1 MGQIIWAGA
10 DGNYDTSSNWN
21 PPGKPSLTSD
31 DVIVPKDHTQAIISG
46 ADNENAID
54 LNSIY
59 IQRGHNQDVATSG
72 APWYISAD
80 ELVHEG
86 GGTLYFKGGDVKT
99 DVVHI
104 NATPSTAQALSASLT
119 GDAAAA
125 DYGNITITRGR
136 VTIEGV
142 TFTID
147 RLVCGFTGS
156 QPSDVDVTISP
167 TNGLITEMYVYG
179 GTVKLSRPVTRLLVC
194 AGTVVIDDFK
204 PVTVH
209 QYGGTVE
216 YRTPTSVG
224 DITEYNLG
232 GGFLD
237 LTKAFLPHGIT
248 TLNLF
253 GSPAVARYLEGRY
266 TTIGTINHFR
276 LAG

>member
-1 MGQIIWAGA
+1 MAQKIWAGA
-10 DGNYDTSSNWN
+10 DGNYDTGGNWN
-21 PPGKPSLTSD
+21 GGKPSGATD
-31 DVIVPKDHTQAIISG
+31 DVIVPKDHVQAIISG
-46 ADNENAID
+46 ADNENAVD

-72 APWYISAD
+72 APWYISSD
-80 ELVHEG
+80 LLVHEG
-86 GGTLYFKGGDVKT
+86 GGTLFFKSGDVKT
-99 DVVHI
+99 DVVII
-104 NATPSTAQALSASLT
+104 NASAASAGQQSASLT

-125 DYGNITITRGR
+125 DYGDITITRGK
-136 VTIEGV
+136 VVIEGV

-156 QPSDVDVTISP
+156 QASDVDVTLP
-167 TNGLITEMYVYG
+167 ATNGLVAEMHVYG
-179 GTVKLSRPVTRLLVC
+179 GVVRLSRPVTNLIIA
-194 AGTVVIDDFK
+194 AGTVIIDDFV

-253 GSPAVARYLEGRY
+253 GSPELARYLEGRY
-266 TTIGTINHFR
+266 TTITTINQYR
-276 LAG
+276 IAG